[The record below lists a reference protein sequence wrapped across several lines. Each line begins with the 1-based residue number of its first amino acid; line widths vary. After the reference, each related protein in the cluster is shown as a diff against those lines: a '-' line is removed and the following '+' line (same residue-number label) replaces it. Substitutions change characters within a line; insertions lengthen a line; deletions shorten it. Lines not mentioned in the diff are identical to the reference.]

1 MINLFRHIIKSLF
14 FLSFC
19 MSISGNHSLASED
32 NLTDTFR
39 LILEQKGPDSL
50 KIDRINESI
59 FRHSPSNPGI
69 SLQFSDTAIR
79 LSRETGDS
87 LRLANSFNRRGLI
100 LYYLGDYNGA
110 LQHYFT
116 ALSIRELKNRPD
128 QMIME
133 YNNIGLVL
141 RNLDQIEEA
150 LQYFHLAMRLLKDQ
164 DNKRMEALIWNNIGI
179 CHRAM
184 GQLEAA
190 QEAFER
196 SLRINMNEGYE
207 QSLAFNLNNL
217 GNINRL
223 RKNHD
228 KAIDLYQQAIKINIR
243 LGNKY
248 EEANILSNLAELH
261 IELANLPEAMK
272 HIRDAETIVAE
283 LDARQ
288 LSLNLMNIKANYY
301 RSLKDFQQAL
311 NYRQLAQKHQDS
323 LMQAN
328 RKILFEQLR
337 TLANAEK
344 EIQELEFLKQMNV
357 IQREKLRNQRI
368 MMTGSIL
375 LVVLFALLLIT
386 TLSNLRI
393 RKRLNQSLN
402 ELVEKRTIQLRE
414 AKTLAENSDRLK
426 TSFLSNMSHE
436 VRTPMNSLMGFSSI
450 LQDPALPEKEKKAYL
465 EHMNAATLRLLRLFE
480 NITYL
485 ARLDNGDVELSK
497 SLFSPSEVIRHLE
510 TKYKQRIRECNFQ
523 VELSSFVEEQK
534 TVFSDEQKFRQILE
548 ELLDNATKFTKTGT
562 VHVACEIKDEEI
574 QLLVSD
580 TGIGI
585 RKEDLPRVF
594 EQFAKFESS
603 FCQDFD
609 GPGIG
614 LSIVK
619 KNLDLLGGKIEMIS
633 HHREGTSAHIQIPLQ
648 AVKTIQT

>member
-1 MINLFRHIIKSLF
+1 
-14 FLSFC
+14 
-19 MSISGNHSLASED
+19 MSISGNPILAAQD

-39 LILEQKGPDSL
+39 LILEQKEPDTL
-50 KIDRINESI
+50 KIDRINDYI
-59 FRHSPSNPGI
+59 FHYSPTNPEI
-69 SLQFSDTAIR
+69 TLQYSDTAIR
-79 LSRETGDS
+79 LSREVGDS
-87 LRLANSFNRRGLI
+87 LRLANSISRRGLV

-110 LQHYFT
+110 LQNYFT
-116 ALSIRELKNRPD
+116 ALNIRELKNRPD

-150 LQYFHLAMRLLKDQ
+150 LQYFHLAMRLLRDQ
-164 DNKRMEALIWNNIGI
+164 DNKRLEALVWNNIGI
-179 CHRAM
+179 CHRAL
-184 GQLEAA
+184 GQLESAHD
-190 QEAFER
+190 AFER
-196 SLRINMNEGYE
+196 SLQINMKEGYE

-217 GNINRL
+217 GNVNRQW
-223 RKNHD
+223 KNYE
-228 KAIDLYQQAIKINIR
+228 KALGFYQQGIDINIR

-261 IELANLPEAMK
+261 IELANLSEALK
-272 HIRDAETIVAE
+272 HIREAETIISE
-283 LDARQ
+283 IDARQ
-288 LSLNLMNIKANYY
+288 LNLNLLNIKANYY
-301 RSLKDFQQAL
+301 VSSKDYQQAL
-311 NYRQLAQKHQDS
+311 NYRQLAQSHQDS

-344 EIQELEFLKQMNV
+344 DIQELEFLKQMNV

-375 LVVLFALLLIT
+375 LVVLFALLLIS

-393 RKRLNQSLN
+393 RKKLNQSLN
-402 ELVEKRTIQLRE
+402 ELVEKRTIELRE
-414 AKTLAENSDRLK
+414 AKTQAESSDRLK
-426 TSFLSNMSHE
+426 TSFLANMSHE
-436 VRTPMNSLMGFSSI
+436 VRTPMNSLIGFSSI

-485 ARLDNGDVELSK
+485 ARLDNRDVDVSK
-497 SLFSPSEVIRHLE
+497 SMFSPSDVIRNLE

-523 VELSSFVEEQK
+523 VDLSSSVEDQK
-534 TVFSDEQKFRQILE
+534 PIFSDEQKFSQILE
-548 ELLDNATKFTKTGT
+548 ELLDNATKFTKTGR
-562 VHVACEIKDEEI
+562 VHVACEIKDNEME
-574 QLLVSD
+574 LLVSD

-585 RKEDLPRVF
+585 RKEDLPQVF
-594 EQFAKFESS
+594 QQFTKFESS

-619 KNLDLLGGKIEMIS
+619 KNLDLLGGNIEMIS
-633 HHREGTSAHIQIPLQ
+633 HYKEGTSAHIQIPLQ
-648 AVKTIQT
+648 AAKTI